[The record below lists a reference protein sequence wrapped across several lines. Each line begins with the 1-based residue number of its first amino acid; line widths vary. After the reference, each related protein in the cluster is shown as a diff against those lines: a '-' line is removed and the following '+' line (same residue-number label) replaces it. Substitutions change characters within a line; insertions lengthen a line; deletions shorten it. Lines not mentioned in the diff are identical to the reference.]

1 MITSQGEKAKQL
13 MHVRWRHQKTN
24 IASVAAVLRWW
35 VAVHA
40 PADSDEHHV
49 RSLEGARPLFR
60 GPPDAL
66 LPGWHEWESNYAV
79 EYQVATGSLGD
90 WRATGLSCETTLL

>member
-24 IASVAAVLRWW
+24 TASVAAVLRWW

-66 LPGWHEWESNYAV
+66 LPGWHEWESNYAFENYV
-79 EYQVATGSLGD
+79 GTPD
-90 WRATGLSCETTLL
+90 WRATGFKSKTTLL

>member
-24 IASVAAVLRWW
+24 TASVAAVLRWW

-49 RSLEGARPLFR
+49 RSLEAAGVFR
-60 GPPDAL
+60 TQEDAL
-66 LPGWHEWESNYAV
+66 LPGWHEWESNY
-79 EYQVATGSLGD
+79 QVATGGSLAD
-90 WRATGLSCETTLL
+90 WRATGLSCETTHL

>member
-24 IASVAAVLRWW
+24 TASVAAVLRWW
-35 VAVHA
+35 VAVDA

-49 RSLEGARPLFR
+49 RSLEDVGLFR

-79 EYQVATGSLGD
+79 EYGAGQGSD